1 MVQVTVIGCGHMGSA
16 LVRGLSRAGEHDVTA
31 YDVDASALEE
41 VAPYC
46 QQTTTDIDE
55 AAESAVVVLTVKPDV
70 VGTVLQELDLSSDR
84 TLVTAAAGVPTA
96 FVEERTDAT
105 VVRLMP
111 NLAAETGDMA
121 AGVSWDEPDADVR
134 RLLEDL
140 GEAVEID
147 EELMDTA
154 TALNGSGPAFVFY
167 VLKAMKQAGVEEGL
181 SADDAE
187 VLAAQTFKGAA
198 QTVLHSD
205 QSVDE
210 LIDAVC
216 SPKGT
221 TIEGMAV
228 LRESDV
234 ETVVGEALFA
244 AADRARELAEEFD
257 SEQGR

>member
-1 MVQVTVIGCGHMGSA
+1 MVETSVIGCGNMGGA
-16 LVRGLSRAGEHDVTA
+16 FVKGLSRNGEHSVTA
-31 YDVDASALEE
+31 YDVDASARES

-46 QQTTTDIDE
+46 QRTTADIE
-55 AAESAVVVLTVKPDV
+55 AAADSEVVVVAVKPGV
-70 VGTVLQELDLSSDR
+70 VGEVLGELDLSPAQ
-84 TLVTAAAGVPTA
+84 TLVTIAAGVPKE

-121 AGVSWDEPDADVR
+121 AAVSWDEPDEDVR

-140 GEAVEID
+140 GEFAAID

-167 VLKAMKQAGVEEGL
+167 LLRAMKEAGTEQGL
-181 SADDAE
+181 SPDQAE
-187 VLAAQTFKGAA
+187 TLAAQTFKGAA
-198 QTVLHSD
+198 ETVLRSER
-205 QSVDE
+205 SVDE

-221 TIEGMAV
+221 TIEGIRV
-228 LRESDV
+228 LRESTADA
-234 ETVVGEALFA
+234 ALEDALVA
-244 AADRARELAEEFD
+244 ATERSRELAEEFD
-257 SEQGR
+257 DG